1 MIKDSLCWTC
11 SKCMTIECPKHEN
24 SKIEKQ
30 MWRTQIYECDKYD
43 YDGEC
48 LHCKLNT
55 KHQKGNLYATC
66 SHFIKGCEGYCSQTN
81 YMRGNYELEGDNI
94 G

>member
-1 MIKDSLCWTC
+1 MSKENLCWTC
-11 SKCMTIECPKHEN
+11 SKVLTKQCPKHTTPE
-24 SKIEKQ
+24 IEKQ
-30 MWRTQIYECDKYD
+30 MWRTKMYECEEYD

-55 KHQKGNLYATC
+55 EHKKGRLYTIC
-66 SHFIKGCEGYCSQTN
+66 PHFIKGCEGYCSQMN
-81 YMRGNYELEGDNI
+81 YMRGNYDLEGDNI